1 MGKMPRERPRNRDSS
16 SDEDQYIILVKDIP
30 RHCRWQ
36 ELKDMTRSLG
46 GEQSLKAEV
55 FELQDGSQ
63 LGHCTIKG
71 RVAANQVYEK
81 FCNQGWNGQGVCVSL
96 AVLEKPGV
104 LKTLEGPKRTSG
116 ARLESRVSAKVSC
129 PGPAAALAS
138 GQSCSERP
146 SGYAETLPPASK
158 VYNVPFMRQGPVT
171 ARPAVLPYA
180 PTTIDTRQQGRAA
193 PVAYS
198 YQTVSPY
205 HTSTSTS
212 LHVSPTVPGTPV
224 ATNGYHPGTPAGT
237 QAAAATS
244 RTINDGST
252 IFISGLP
259 HNQSEPQLR
268 NLLKRYGSLIY
279 LEIHPD
285 SRNPGKVKGT
295 ARGRYR
301 TPAESLHAVRN
312 LDGAYLSDRKISVKQ
327 TKGDFEN
334 LVLLPRDTRMPAAA
348 MASQKEK
355 ATTKPIT
362 TSKHQAAQR
371 GRQAREGSGRASDSG
386 SLSPS
391 TGPLI
396 VNGAR
401 RRSDRGGMSS
411 SDDDSSDDGTDT
423 PDSDSSE
430 NETASRTPPR
440 RQRVRR

>member
-1 MGKMPRERPRNRDSS
+1 MPRDRPRTRDSS

-104 LKTLEGPKRTSG
+104 LKTLEGPKKTSG
-116 ARLESRVSAKVSC
+116 ARVETRVSPKVSY
-129 PGPAAALAS
+129 PGPATALAS
-138 GQSCSERP
+138 SQSRSERP
-146 SGYAETLPPASK
+146 SDYAGDHSPASK
-158 VYNVPFMRQGPVT
+158 TYSVRYERQTSTT
-171 ARPAVLPYA
+171 ARPPVPSYA
-180 PTTIDTRQQGRAA
+180 PTTVDTRLQGGAA
-193 PVAYS
+193 PLAYS

-205 HTSTSTS
+205 PTSSSTS
-212 LHVSPTVPGTPV
+212 VYAPPVVPGTQV
-224 ATNGYHPGTPAGT
+224 ATNGYYSVCSGEP
-237 QAAAATS
+237 QAAAAAPS

-252 IFISGLP
+252 VFISGLP

-301 TPAESLHAVRN
+301 TPAEALHAVRN

-327 TKGDFEN
+327 TKGGSEDV
-334 LVLLPRDTRMPAAA
+334 VLLPTDNRMAAPAAA
-348 MASQKEK
+348 PQKK
-355 ATTKPIT
+355 KITPKPTT
-362 TSKHQAAQR
+362 TSKQQPAQR
-371 GRQAREGSGRASDSG
+371 GRHVLRGSDSG
-386 SLSPS
+386 SVSPS

-401 RRSDRGGMSS
+401 RRSARNGMSS
-411 SDDDSSDDGTDT
+411 SDDDSSEDGRDT

-430 NETASRTPPR
+430 NETAIRTPPR
-440 RQRVRR
+440 RKRGGY